1 MTNKED
7 ISEIQKFKTSFC
19 QRDSVQ
25 KAIQRLQDLNSCSQQ
40 EIDEIIGILKKIHIE
55 NIGLMS
61 QYVKVFHDVIPRL
74 IDPNHSTVSIPNPP
88 NLYRI
93 ESMDNAP

>member
-1 MTNKED
+1 MKNTSPD
-7 ISEIQKFKTSFC
+7 ALEIQKFKTSFC

-25 KAIQRLQDLNSCSQQ
+25 KAIEKLQNLNSCSAS
-40 EIDEIIGILKKIHIE
+40 EIDEIVLILKKIHIE

-74 IDPNHSTVSIPNPP
+74 LDPEFAIDSVPNPP

-93 ESMDNAP
+93 DEL